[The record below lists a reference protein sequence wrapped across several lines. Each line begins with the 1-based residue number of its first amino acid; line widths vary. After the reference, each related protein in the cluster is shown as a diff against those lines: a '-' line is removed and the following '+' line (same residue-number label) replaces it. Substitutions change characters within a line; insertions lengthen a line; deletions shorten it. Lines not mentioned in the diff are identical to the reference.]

1 MIYNRPRR
9 REKKRLTWYFNEK
22 IYGAIG
28 GKREARLYVKF
39 NAGRSSYTML
49 YVQATGTSSTSSV
62 AMVHYGTST
71 TKYNVVYLN
80 NRWNMGTYRTI
91 VFETE
96 PVGELLTWLQANATP
111 L

>member
-1 MIYNRPRR
+1 
-9 REKKRLTWYFNEK
+9 
-22 IYGAIG
+22 
-28 GKREARLYVKF
+28 
-39 NAGRSSYTML
+39 
-49 YVQATGTSSTSSV
+49 
-62 AMVHYGTST
+62 MVHYGTST